1 MNTDL
6 SARIT
11 ELQRHEEELVFA
23 SFTYADAWR
32 LGSLLAERG
41 LAAGH
46 AIGIDIRRPGLI
58 LFRAA
63 LPGATADQEEWIRR
77 KSASA
82 FRFESSTAL
91 LHARFTAAGADK
103 TLEGSLNPAEYSMS
117 GGAFPIRVFGA
128 GVVAVITVSGLA
140 SDDDHQLVVDAIT
153 EYLAAGSR

>member
-63 LPGATADQEEWIRR
+63 LPGATAYLEEWI
-77 KSASA
+77 
-82 FRFESSTAL
+82 
-91 LHARFTAAGADK
+91 
-103 TLEGSLNPAEYSMS
+103 
-117 GGAFPIRVFGA
+117 
-128 GVVAVITVSGLA
+128 
-140 SDDDHQLVVDAIT
+140 
-153 EYLAAGSR
+153 AGSPHPRSDSSPAPPCFTPGSRPPGRTRRSKGH

>member
-1 MNTDL
+1 MNDTL
-6 SARIT
+6 KTRIT
-11 ELQRHEEELVFA
+11 ELRRHEEDLVFP
-23 SFTYADAWR
+23 SFDHTDAWR
-32 LGSLLAERG
+32 LGSLIAERG

-91 LHARFTAAGADK
+91 LHARFSATGADQ
-103 TLEGSLNPAEYSMS
+103 TLEGSLNPADYSMS
-117 GGAFPIRVFGA
+117 GGAFPIRVAGA
-128 GVVAVITVSGLA
+128 GVVAVVTVSGLA

-153 EYLAAGSR
+153 EYLGAS